1 MRPKVGR
8 RVLFI
13 LLVAALA
20 ATAARL
26 AAPTEAHP
34 TKISRSLFCGTERW
48 YVKTLQDRPR
58 LLRARRGTVAIL
70 SSLPRPKPAPTDR
83 IPFERRIYSVEA
95 AVTHVLYEDDQD
107 LHLVLEEGPAHMV
120 AESPNAPFCTV
131 NATAYRKRQMAAA
144 RDKVRI
150 CSHARI
156 VGVAFW
162 DRPHNVTGRAP
173 NAIELHPI
181 LDFACFSG

>member
-1 MRPKVGR
+1 MCSRLSR
-8 RVLFI
+8 RALLVLF
-13 LLVAALA
+13 VAALA

-26 AAPTEAHP
+26 AAPTDAQP
-34 TKISRSLFCGTERW
+34 TRVSRALFCGTERW

-58 LLRARRGTVAIL
+58 LLRARKGTVAAL
-70 SSLPRPKPAPTDR
+70 ASLPRPKPVPTER

-95 AVTHVLYEDDQD
+95 AVTRVFSEDDQD
-107 LHLVLEEGPAHMV
+107 LHLVLEDGSAHMV
-120 AESPNAPFCTV
+120 AESPNAPSCTV
-131 NATAYRKRQMAAA
+131 NATAYRKKQMAAA
-144 RDKVRI
+144 RDKIRL